1 MSSSWRAQ
9 NAGWSVAQTALAC
22 CSGALVVL
30 VTVAGCG
37 NTDSTLVFARERTA
51 ALPELPEAPESD
63 DTAHATDAGGAVD
76 EDEGLQAVPDPA
88 PSVVDAGEVV
98 ADAGADAAPGPD
110 VPLPAPPIVPSGLCE
125 RLGSDPIAALGVAI
139 DAVVALQQSE
149 CATARLLEGAD
160 ETQLVLWAIYLF
172 SYTQALLDCEDAVVP
187 AGGLEIFALANTAHE
202 EVGLPPRPIGRDDSE
217 QLIRQYLDQ
226 LNVALQFSASERAS
240 FEGYLRLQADRMVV
254 PNLSGAL
261 SSCVVAP

>member
-1 MSSSWRAQ
+1 MSSSWL
-9 NAGWSVAQTALAC
+9 TC
-22 CSGALVVL
+22 CGGALTFVV
-30 VTVAGCG
+30 TIAGCG
-37 NTDSTLVFARERTA
+37 NTDQTLLLAREQEA
-51 ALPELPEAPESD
+51 ALPAVPEQRPDSNDSMNA
-63 DTAHATDAGGAVD
+63 AGAGGAGD
-76 EDEGLQAVPDPA
+76 QDDAVVSEPDPE
-88 PSVVDAGEVV
+88 SSLVDAGEVV

-110 VPLPAPPIVPSGLCE
+110 MSVPAPPVVPPGLCE
-125 RLGSDPIAALGVAI
+125 RLGPDPIAALGVAI

-160 ETQLVLWAIYLF
+160 EVQPLLWAIYLY
-172 SYTQALLDCEDAVVP
+172 SYTHALLDCEGAEIP

-226 LNVALQFSASERAS
+226 LNVALQLSASERAS
-240 FEGYLRLQADRMVV
+240 FDGYLRLQADRVVV

-261 SSCVVAP
+261 STCAASP